1 MQPLGEELP
10 VSLWM
15 DRKLAFSDI
24 LQEVYKMSLAFKMEF
39 GFMRVIL
46 RNFVRSGRKEE
57 GDLQIQVSIVS
68 IINNFVFLVRTRHR
82 FSKDMVKQRPLLL
95 LHCR

>member
-24 LQEVYKMSLAFKMEF
+24 LQDVYKISLAFKMEF

-46 RNFVRSGRKEE
+46 RNFVRSGQKEE
-57 GDLQIQVSIVS
+57 GRPTDTG
-68 IINNFVFLVRTRHR
+68 INSADFVFLVRTRPR

>member
-46 RNFVRSGRKEE
+46 RNFVRSGER
-57 GDLQIQVSIVS
+57 GGGG
-68 IINNFVFLVRTRHR
+68 VFWET
-82 FSKDMVKQRPLLL
+82 
-95 LHCR
+95 

>member
-39 GFMRVIL
+39 GFMRIIL

-57 GDLQIQVSIVS
+57 ERPTDTG
-68 IINNFVFLVRTRHR
+68 INSADFVFLVRTRHR